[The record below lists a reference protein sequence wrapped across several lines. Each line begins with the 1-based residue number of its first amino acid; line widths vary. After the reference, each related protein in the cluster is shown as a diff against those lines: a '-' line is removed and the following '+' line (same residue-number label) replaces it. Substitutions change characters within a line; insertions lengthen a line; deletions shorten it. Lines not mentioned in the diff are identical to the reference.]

1 MTMEEVIKQTHIE
14 KNKYVLITYDVRCT
28 EEAALSETDPVVTFP
43 RPSDR
48 ENVR

>member
-14 KNKYVLITYDVRCT
+14 KNKYVLIT

-43 RPSDR
+43 RPSDW